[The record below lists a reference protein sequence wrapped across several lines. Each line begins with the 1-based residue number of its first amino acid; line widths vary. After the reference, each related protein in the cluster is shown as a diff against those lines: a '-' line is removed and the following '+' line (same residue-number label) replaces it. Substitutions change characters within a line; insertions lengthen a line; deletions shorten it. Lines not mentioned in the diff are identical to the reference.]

1 MDNWVFKLESWFN
14 KSQRTMPWR
23 THSSP
28 YYTWISEIMLQQ
40 TQVVTVIPYFER
52 FITLFPTLEDLAK
65 ANQDSVLK
73 AWEGLGYYSRAR
85 NLHKAAKVICES
97 FNGIIP
103 NDYTEIQKIPGIGP
117 YTGAAIVSIAYE
129 IPVSVVDGNVL
140 RVFSR
145 FWGIYDDI
153 RLPKVRDVLFKKLN
167 AYVGQIKP
175 SVFNQAIMELGAL
188 ICTPKKPKC
197 TDCALGDD
205 CFANKFL
212 KQTDLPV
219 KSKSKPVPTYNIVV
233 GLIYFNNKLLIAKRK
248 EEKMLGGLWEF
259 PGGKINDNESEKQ
272 ALIREVQEEV
282 NLDIT
287 ITQKLGTI
295 KHAYS
300 HFKINLHAYIC
311 SSITK
316 EAVAISASKLEW
328 INENKLDNYAF
339 PTANKKL
346 FKLLKKHSLFNSK

>member
-1 MDNWVFKLESWFN
+1 MAKWVFKLENWFN
-14 KSQRTMPWR
+14 QSQRTMPWR
-23 THSSP
+23 TQCSP

-52 FITLFPTLEDLAK
+52 FIKLFPNVQALAR
-65 ANQDSVLK
+65 ADQDVVLK

-85 NLHKAAKVICES
+85 NLHKAAKVICNDY
-97 FNGIIP
+97 NGIIP
-103 NDYTEIQKIPGIGP
+103 DNYEEIQNIPGIGP

-129 IPVSVVDGNVL
+129 VPISVVDGNVL
-140 RVFSR
+140 RVFCR

-153 RLPKVRDVLFKKLN
+153 RLPKVRDVLFEKLN
-167 AYVGQIKP
+167 AYVGKIKP

-188 ICTPKKPKC
+188 ICTPKNPTCSK
-197 TDCALGDD
+197 CALGDD
-205 CFANKFL
+205 CFAKNSS
-212 KQTDLPV
+212 KQDSLPF

-248 EEKMLGGLWEF
+248 DDQMLGGLWEF
-259 PGGKINDNESEKQ
+259 PGGKINENETEKQ
-272 ALIREVQEEV
+272 ALIREIKEEV
-282 NLDIT
+282 NLDIS
-287 ITQKLGTI
+287 INQKLGTI

-311 SSITK
+311 TSTTQN
-316 EAVAISASKLEW
+316 AVALSASKLKW
-328 INENKLDNYAF
+328 INENDLENYAF

-346 FKLLKKHSLFNSK
+346 FKLLKKQPLFRP